1 MTRIGSVLAAPLVV
15 LVLAAC
21 GADPS
26 ITSGAAEKA
35 CENGGSTPAAKALSQ
50 SQKTAYCKCVLPAL
64 QDAGFT
70 KASDFADAVKDPKG
84 IAAIKDCALKYLVRG
99 YS

>member
-1 MTRIGSVLAAPLVV
+1 MTRRAALLAAPLTVV
-15 LVLAAC
+15 VLAAC

-26 ITSGAAEKA
+26 ITSGAAKKA
-35 CENGGSTPAAKALSQ
+35 CESGGTSAAAKALSDA
-50 SQKTAYCKCVLPAL
+50 QKSAYCNCVLPKL
-64 QDAGFT
+64 EEAGFA
-70 KASDFADAVKDPKG
+70 KASDFADAIKDPKG